1 MRPPTTKPKPSGSEP
16 IRGPASPPMDHEG
29 AKSRWRR
36 WIDGA
41 PRPLLIALGALALGG
56 MVLWAVARAT
66 AQIDFHLLVSAL
78 WATPAGNI
86 AAALAATGLSYL
98 SLVGYDICGLRYA
111 RAWAPLRTI
120 LLASFCGFAIG
131 NSVGLGAFSGG
142 AVRFRLY
149 AAAGLSPGE
158 IARVILF
165 ISVAIGVG
173 LASVA
178 GLGLLL
184 HATEVGPLIGA
195 PPGLL
200 HAIAAIV
207 LVLVAGFL
215 IICASRKTPL
225 R

>member
-1 MRPPTTKPKPSGSEP
+1 MRPPTTKPKRPGVDPSVG
-16 IRGPASPPMDHEG
+16 RAGPPMDDEA
-29 AKSRWRR
+29 AKSRRR
-36 WIDGA
+36 GWVGGA
-41 PRPLLIALGALALGG
+41 PHPLLIALGALGLAG
-56 MVLWAVARAT
+56 MLLWAVAKAT
-66 AQIDFHLLVSAL
+66 TQIDFHLLVSAL

-111 RAWAPLRTI
+111 RAWAPLRTV

-165 ISVAIGVG
+165 IAIAFGVG
-173 LASVA
+173 LATVTA
-178 GLGLLL
+178 LGLVLRAEEVSSLL
-184 HATEVGPLIGA
+184 GA
-195 PPGLL
+195 PP
-200 HAIAAIV
+200 V
-207 LVLVAGFL
+207 
-215 IICASRKTPL
+215 PL
-225 R
+225 RSAAGIILALATVFLLFC